1 MYFIIMSYLVKK
13 MYSIFFK
20 SLFFNSLPNRTA
32 DFVLY
37 KIIIIISRIKN
48 IWLIGCSRLF
58 GSAQLCLQLLGS
70 ERTTIRAPAWRIEQ
84 ITEGC

>member
-37 KIIIIISRIKN
+37 KIIIIISRIKKY
-48 IWLIGCSRLF
+48 LAHRV
-58 GSAQLCLQLLGS
+58 
-70 ERTTIRAPAWRIEQ
+70 
-84 ITEGC
+84 